1 MKALLPLALHPLI
14 DMLNALK
21 SVTVTYYDRKGQP
34 IYIPAENVAIALQ
47 ADDMDAG
54 AQQGDLGLI
63 TMFGPYTSAQLRS
76 VVHIAQASD
85 GEDDAMLAIVAH
97 TSWGFRDEEGDWTAD
112 DQIDST

>member
-21 SVTVTYYDRKGQP
+21 ANTITYYDRKGHP
-34 IYIPAENVAIALQ
+34 ISIPAENVAVALQ

-54 AQQGDLGLI
+54 AQQGDLGLL
-63 TMFGPYTSAQLRS
+63 TLFGPYNSSQLRS

-97 TSWGFRDEEGDWTAD
+97 TKWGVVGEDGFSED

>member
-1 MKALLPLALHPLI
+1 MKVLLPLPLHPII
-14 DMLNALK
+14 DWLNALK
-21 SVTVTYYDRKGQP
+21 ANTITYYDRKGQP
-34 IYIPAENVAIALQ
+34 IYIPGEAVALALE
-47 ADDMDAG
+47 ADHIDAG
-54 AQQGDLGLI
+54 AEQGDLGVL

-97 TSWGFRDEEGDWTAD
+97 TSWGYRDEEGDFTTD

>member
-21 SVTVTYYDRKGQP
+21 ADTITYYDRKGQP
-34 IYIPAENVAIALQ
+34 ISIPAANVAIALQ

-54 AQQGDLGLI
+54 AEAGDLGYL
-63 TMFGPYTSAQLRS
+63 TMFGPYNSSQLRS

-85 GEDDAMLAIVAH
+85 GEDDAMLSIVAH
-97 TSWGFRDEEGDWTAD
+97 TSWGVIGEDGFTAD